1 MQKGYINMQNLD
13 IDRLTANI
21 YNLMQ
26 SSNTTQV
33 KLAAA
38 IGMTQSNLSR
48 ALSSKEG
55 QCFTLEQVYKIS
67 QYFNVSV
74 DSLLGEEKPIVSTE
88 REICELFTQLIEKRQ
103 IICTKASHDD
113 EVYTPYMTERLDM
126 DCNIEKV
133 TSEYASF
140 HFPNYENP
148 GPLDRF
154 TESEIDEMRDT
165 ALWGGNAHN
174 ANQQINGFFE
184 KYLQIYEMY
193 LHNHLSEELFHEITG
208 KFLDDL
214 I

>member
-1 MQKGYINMQNLD
+1 MQNLD

-26 SSNTTQV
+26 KTSTTQV
-33 KLAAA
+33 KLADA

-67 QYFNVSV
+67 QYFDVSV
-74 DSLLGEEKPIVSTE
+74 DSLLGDEKPVISTE

-103 IICTKASHDD
+103 LICTKTISED
-113 EVYTPYMTERLDM
+113 EVYTPYMTDRLDI
-126 DCNIEKV
+126 DCNIENVK
-133 TSEYASF
+133 SEYTSF

-154 TESEIDEMRDT
+154 TEAEVDDMHNNARMV
-165 ALWGGNAHN
+165 GNDHD
-174 ANQQINGFFE
+174 ANQRINDFFE

-193 LHNHLSEELFHEITG
+193 LHNHLTEELFHEITK

-214 I
+214 K

>member
-1 MQKGYINMQNLD
+1 MQNLD

-33 KLAAA
+33 KLANA

-74 DSLLGEEKPIVSTE
+74 DFLLGEEKPAISTE

-103 IICTKASHDD
+103 LICTKTPHED
-113 EVYTPYMTERLDM
+113 EVYTPYMNERLDI
-126 DCNIEKV
+126 DCNIENI
-133 TSEYASF
+133 TIEYASF

>member
-1 MQKGYINMQNLD
+1 MQKGYTDMQNLD
-13 IDRLTANI
+13 IDKLTANI

-26 SSNTTQV
+26 ETNTTQV
-33 KLAAA
+33 KLADA

-74 DSLLGEEKPIVSTE
+74 DFLLRDEKPIISTE

-103 IICTKASHDD
+103 LICTKATHED
-113 EVYTPYMTERLDM
+113 EIYTPYMTDRLDM
-126 DCNIEKV
+126 DCNIENV
-133 TSEYASF
+133 TSEYTSF
-140 HFPNYENP
+140 HFPNFENP
-148 GPLDRF
+148 GPLDRY
-154 TESEIDEMRDT
+154 TENEIDDMHNAAR
-165 ALWGGNAHN
+165 WNGNAHYP
-174 ANQQINGFFE
+174 NQQINTFFV

-193 LHNHLSEELFHEITG
+193 LRNHLSEDLFHEITE